1 MGNCCHPFGLTKTSK
16 SHQKNIVLLLVGLD
30 NAGKTTAAKNLVGEP
45 LDTVVPTVGFSSFS
59 LTHRGYC
66 VVIYDLG
73 GGPQIREIWH
83 RYFVDVHGV
92 IFVVDASDMSR
103 LEEGRGVLENL
114 LSHEKLTGKPVL
126 LLANKQDCEGAL
138 DELDIVERL
147 NIEAVVNQYRCPTL
161 VEMCTAIA
169 VKNSHRKLDPAIHNG
184 FRWLIN
190 CIIRDYSN
198 LNNQVESDVAVQKK
212 QEEQEKKER
221 LERIRKARE
230 ERGEDITGGITA
242 NGTCNGEMHED
253 SDSDIVMANPFRPI
267 ADIMEDIKSPV
278 APIVEPV
285 LNTRVILVKESPK
298 KIQPSNEEKEN
309 QLDSDRQ
316 TSNVKRFVDIDG
328 DEVVLV
334 ANAKSRESL
343 RSGTDDKNSF
353 GSAVIVG
360 QYPSPS
366 HSVTELIKDQLEL
379 EVVHHKKHRFLH
391 RTNRTAPAPLGP
403 ASPNCQHSL
412 DETDLDEIRKCNL
425 KQVKSKPMFLR
436 KQAFVEETGM
446 SRESPVSLKK
456 KQYVDKSNLFC
467 LNTGSASSEH
477 VASSYSDLEKRKA
490 FHETNSSDD
499 KNRKRPHIEH
509 KLTNT
514 KMQPMNTETSLPSS
528 VIEGGFQL
536 PVESHKVTSVKEIKQ
551 ISSIFASS
559 QGHSG
564 SKEDGDAACHQ
575 LSDVEKSLRTEQP
588 SVENHSTD
596 HSRQNSAQQDETRLK
611 KQLPVN
617 ETSSDGTRS
626 QMGSQ
631 HLTDSGFVS
640 PKTVLPPI
648 QFTSSVD
655 KPPWIL
661 PPLLSETKHSSQDS
675 LLEMNKP
682 HAAAVAGKS
691 DVSHGSN
698 FETVK
703 DAENS

>member
-16 SHQKNIVLLLVGLD
+16 SQQKKIVLLLVGLD

-45 LDTVVPTVGFSSFS
+45 LDTVVPTVGFSSVS

-114 LSHEKLTGKPVL
+114 LSHEKLAGKPVL

-138 DELDIVERL
+138 DELDVVERL
-147 NIEAVVNQYRCPTL
+147 NVEAVVNQHRCHTL
-161 VEMCTAIA
+161 VEMCTATA
-169 VKNSHRKLDPAIHNG
+169 VKNSHRKLDTAIHNG

-198 LNNQVESDVAVQKK
+198 LNSRVESDVAVQRK

-230 ERGEDITGGITA
+230 ERGEDIAGGITV
-242 NGTCNGEMHED
+242 NGICNGEIHDD
-253 SDSDIVMANPFRPI
+253 SDGDIVMADPFRPI

-278 APIVEPV
+278 PPIVEPE

-298 KIQPSNEEKEN
+298 KIQPSNEGKEN
-309 QLDSDRQ
+309 HFDGWDSNRQ

-334 ANAKSRESL
+334 ASARSGESL
-343 RSGTDDKNSF
+343 ISGADDKNSL

-360 QYPSPS
+360 EFPSPS

-379 EVVHHKKHRFLH
+379 EVLQRKKRRFLH
-391 RTNRTAPAPLGP
+391 RMNRTAPAPLGP
-403 ASPNCQHSL
+403 ASSL
-412 DETDLDEIRKCNL
+412 DETDLAEIRKCNL
-425 KQVKSKPMFLR
+425 KQEKSKPMFLR
-436 KQAFVEETGM
+436 KQAFVKEIGM
-446 SRESPVSLKK
+446 SQESPVSLKK
-456 KQYVDKSNLFC
+456 KQCADKSNLFC
-467 LNTGSASSEH
+467 FSTGSTSSEH
-477 VASSYSDLEKRKA
+477 LASSDSGSEKQKS
-490 FHETNSSDD
+490 FHETNSSDG
-499 KNRKRPHIEH
+499 KNRNIEH

-514 KMQPMNTETSLPSS
+514 RVTPMNAETSLPNSF
-528 VIEGGFQL
+528 IERGFQL
-536 PVESHKVTSVKEIKQ
+536 PAESRKVTAVKQIKQ
-551 ISSIFASS
+551 ISSRYSSS
-559 QGHSG
+559 QSHKG
-564 SKEDGDAACHQ
+564 SKEDGIAACHQ
-575 LSDVEKSLRTEQP
+575 LSDAEKSTPKERQ
-588 SVENHSTD
+588 SVENHSKD
-596 HSRQNSAQQDETRLK
+596 PSRQNSAQQDEMRVK
-611 KQLPVN
+611 KQLSVN
-617 ETSSDGTRS
+617 ETSSEGTRS

-640 PKTVLPPI
+640 PKNVLPPI

-661 PPLLSETKHSSQDS
+661 PPLLSERKHSSQ
-675 LLEMNKP
+675 
-682 HAAAVAGKS
+682 
-691 DVSHGSN
+691 
-698 FETVK
+698 
-703 DAENS
+703 